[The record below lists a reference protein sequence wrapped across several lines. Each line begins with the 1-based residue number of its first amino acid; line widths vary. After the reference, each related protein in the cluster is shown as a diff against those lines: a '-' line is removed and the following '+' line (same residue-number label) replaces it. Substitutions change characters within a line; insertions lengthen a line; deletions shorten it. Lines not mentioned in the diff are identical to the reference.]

1 MAEQRALKQCPLT
14 SPLSTLKVRTL
25 VLDSATYRI
34 MVGMK
39 RGTPHNTLQPTL
51 RLVNSGIGEPNNE
64 AQNKRQNCKDEPKD
78 QTALD
83 TSKIILA
90 KARSRG

>member
-25 VLDSATYRI
+25 VFDSATYRI
-34 MVGMK
+34 MIGMR

-51 RLVNSGIGEPNNE
+51 RLVNSGIGKPNNE
-64 AQNKRQNCKDEPKD
+64 AQNKCQNCKMNPKVK
-78 QTALD
+78 QPSILL
-83 TSKIILA
+83 KIILA